1 LRIVLLPI
9 GNFAIALLK
18 DTSVASLISVPEL
31 RLSAKDFSS
40 DYFMPFEA
48 YVTVGLVCFAMAM
61 PMSFAVRWADR
72 SRHATT

>member
-1 LRIVLLPI
+1 MLLPI

-48 YVTVGLVCFAMAM
+48 YVTVGLVYFAMAM